1 MKNSQNISELNKV
14 TQSKYQVEGL
24 IFPFKPDCGSR
35 REVWGRESE
44 GRWEER
50 GRLDKCVDESR
61 AHLRTR
67 YLGENVS
74 VFLTCETDDTGWKK
88 WVWSSSVPRKRK

>member
-1 MKNSQNISELNKV
+1 MLTNQ
-14 TQSKYQVEGL
+14 
-24 IFPFKPDCGSR
+24 
-35 REVWGRESE
+35 
-44 GRWEER
+44 
-50 GRLDKCVDESR
+50 R

-88 WVWSSSVPRKRK
+88 